1 LNLLHHKY
9 GRGLLAFA
17 FYFAEGVPIGFIWWA
32 MPTIMRKNSI
42 QLDDIGFFTASLTL
56 PWIFKFLWAPLVDV
70 LRTNRFSYRGWIGIS
85 QIMMIIS
92 LIPLLF
98 IPLQGN
104 FQWWWLFLFLHSC
117 FAATQDVSVDAL
129 VINMVSGREH
139 GLVNGYMQ
147 AGMLVGRSLFG
158 GGALIVAASWGLN
171 AVIGLM
177 ILAIIATMILLPLF
191 SSPPIPQKNGEP
203 WKTFFRTLKNTFSHA
218 QTWFVVAFALTAA
231 AAFEVAG
238 AFAGPLL
245 IDQNLSAE
253 SIGIFFGLPVVLAM
267 LFGGISGGYLS
278 DKMNR
283 AKSLIIFLLG
293 VVASVAALAFIT
305 LKNPSAS
312 TLLLMTPLIIMYF
325 FTGMFTAA
333 SYAFFMGATQPS
345 LGATQFSTY
354 MAATNGC
361 EAWVVWVAG
370 VMAAT
375 NGYPYA
381 FLVMCGV
388 SVASLFFLRLAS
400 RR

>member
-1 LNLLHHKY
+1 MNLLNQKY

-17 FYFAEGVPIGFIWWA
+17 FYFAEGVPVGFIWWA
-32 MPTIMRKNSI
+32 MPTIMRNNSV

-70 LRTNRFSYRGWIGIS
+70 LRTNRFSYRGWIGIA

-104 FQWWWLFLFLHSC
+104 LQWWWLFLFLHSC

-129 VINMVSGREH
+129 VINMVSGREY

-158 GGALIVAASWGLN
+158 GGALIVVASWGLN
-171 AVIGLM
+171 AVTGLM
-177 ILAIIATMILLPLF
+177 ILAIIATMILLPFF
-191 SSPPIPQKNGEP
+191 SSPPIPQKSP
-203 WKTFFRTLKNTFSHA
+203 HTWKSFSQTLKNTFSQS
-218 QTWFVVAFALTAA
+218 QTWYVVLFALTSA
-231 AAFEVAG
+231 AAFEATG

-245 IDQNLSAE
+245 TDQKVSAE

-267 LFGGISGGYLS
+267 LFGGIAGGYLS

-283 AKSLIIFLLG
+283 AKSLVIFLAG
-293 VVASVAALAFIT
+293 VVLSVSVLAFIT
-305 LKNPSAS
+305 LQKPAAS
-312 TLLLMTPLIIMYF
+312 TILLMTPLVVLYF

-333 SYAFFMGATQPS
+333 SYAFFMVATQPS

-361 EAWVVWVAG
+361 EAWVVWSAG

-388 SVASLFFLRLAS
+388 SVASLLFLRLAS
-400 RR
+400 RT